1 MEKKF
6 VLIVGTACLLL
17 AVNYLVLIEAPLEVT
32 MGLVQKI
39 FYYHM
44 PLAWWSFFAFFLV
57 FIFSISYL
65 WTRKEEFDWLAA
77 SAAEVGVLF
86 STLVLVT
93 GIIWAKASW
102 NTWWTWDPRL
112 STALVMWF
120 MYSAYLI
127 VRRNFQMNN
136 KQRVVCS
143 VLGILAFVDVPLVFL
158 SARMWRS
165 IHPSVLAS
173 QEGGLPSDMLK
184 ILAISI
190 LAWGGLFFCLFILRW
205 EQLKMKAK
213 LKRLIVLV
221 QSGI

>member
-1 MEKKF
+1 MNKKLF
-6 VLIVGTACLLL
+6 LIVGTACLLL
-17 AVNYLVLIEAPLEVT
+17 TVNYLVLIEAPLEMT

-65 WTRKEEFDWLAA
+65 WTRKEGYDWLAA

-127 VRRNFQMNN
+127 VRRNSQMNS
-136 KQRVVCS
+136 KQRIVCS

-173 QEGGLPSDMLK
+173 QDGGLPSDMLK

-213 LKRLIVLV
+213 LKRLIVMV